1 MQTAIRY
8 WSETKWEV
16 VENHLQTFLLGHAA
30 AKDLQ
35 QSLVCAAEK
44 ANLLLMNLLMVSCD
58 GPNVNK
64 AALKLIDIGMYSL
77 HKIHNSFLHSL
88 EKFGYDVVNLIV

>member
-1 MQTAIRY
+1 
-8 WSETKWEV
+8 
-16 VENHLQTFLLGHAA
+16 
-30 AKDLQ
+30 
-35 QSLVCAAEK
+35 
-44 ANLLLMNLLMVSCD
+44 MVSCD